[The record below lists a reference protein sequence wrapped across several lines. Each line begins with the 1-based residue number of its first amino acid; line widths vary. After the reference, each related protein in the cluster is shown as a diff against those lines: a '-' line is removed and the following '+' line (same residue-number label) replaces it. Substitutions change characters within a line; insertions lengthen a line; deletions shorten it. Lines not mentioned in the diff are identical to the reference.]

1 MTRSTRASRAKV
13 TRVTKPVA
21 TGAGPVPPTPP
32 AAAAP
37 PVPAPAPDVSPN
49 PKALPIVF
57 IAPPPAGATIPAIPA
72 GFEPTNGANYRGTQA
87 QKAELVALPH
97 ALADLRSFASYP
109 AILGAAAPSLAELVQ
124 AFDVSNQWST
134 MRNAS
139 SAWDAYCRDQ
149 EGLAWMVMRA
159 LMDRLKPAFLLAVRT
174 NPSLASTYA
183 GLAAFLGAKTVT
195 AHKSAATRKRNKKNV
210 AEGKLPTHGQ
220 VGKAH
225 TKAAAKAA
233 LAAQSAKPATNP
245 SEPVAPAAE
254 VGPVVMS
261 APAPVATPVASA
273 NPSGGVVPSNGTPR
287 S

>member
-1 MTRSTRASRAKV
+1 MTRRTRPPRATRAKV
-13 TRVTKPVA
+13 TKVTTPVA
-21 TGAGPVPPTPP
+21 TSTGPVPPAT
-32 AAAAP
+32 
-37 PVPAPAPDVSPN
+37 APAPDVLPN
-49 PKALPIVF
+49 AKALPIVF
-57 IAPPPAGATIPAIPA
+57 IAPPPAGASIPAIPA

-109 AILGAAAPSLAELVQ
+109 AILGAAVPPLAELVQ
-124 AFDVSNQWST
+124 AFDVSKQWST

-149 EGLAWMVMRA
+149 EGLAWIVMRT
-159 LMDRLKPAFLLAVRT
+159 LMDRLKPAFLLAVKT

-183 GLAAFLGAKTVT
+183 GLAALLGAKTVT
-195 AHKSAATRKRNKKNV
+195 AHKSAATRKRNKQDV

-220 VGKAH
+220 VGKAQ

-233 LAAQSAKPATNP
+233 LAAQNAKPATRP
-245 SEPVAPAAE
+245 SEPVAQAVE
-254 VGPVVMS
+254 VGPVVVS
-261 APAPVATPVASA
+261 APAPLATPVVSA
-273 NPSGGVVPSNGTPR
+273 TPNGGAVPSNGTPR